1 MTSQRFNVYKNHR
14 AYITFISLYN
24 IAAFKYFQYYR
35 TKIDTGGLLASDQL
49 RDNIFHFNMQTGEEK
64 SMMSIENEILGGM
77 DFDYIG
83 NNLYLSDVK
92 HKTIEV
98 HSLNNNEKTIF
109 YFQDEP
115 YDIALVPE
123 EK

>member
-1 MTSQRFNVYKNHR
+1 
-14 AYITFISLYN
+14 
-24 IAAFKYFQYYR
+24 
-35 TKIDTGGLLASDQL
+35 
-49 RDNIFHFNMQTGEEK
+49 MQTGEEK

-123 EK
+123 ER